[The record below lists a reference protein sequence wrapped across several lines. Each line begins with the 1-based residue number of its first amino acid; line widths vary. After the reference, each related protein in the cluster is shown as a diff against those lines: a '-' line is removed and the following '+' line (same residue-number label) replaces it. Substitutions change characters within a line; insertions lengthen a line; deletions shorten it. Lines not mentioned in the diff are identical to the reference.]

1 MKKIVNVAKQEISI
15 DKQEIQTTR
24 NTLKNISVRLN
35 CCKNQKFFLNES
47 VGEAATQA
55 KRMYDEVLYVAGVLQ
70 ELVEQTASL
79 LDNTI
84 VSFEEAEKHTITKYI
99 EKI

>member
-1 MKKIVNVAKQEISI
+1 MNVAKQEISI

-84 VSFEEAEKHTITKYI
+84 VSFEEAEKHTITQYI